1 METEENKKLSAEH
14 SIEIIRE
21 TIEQSR
27 KVITRNCAITLLTW
41 GILICVTATVIGLLW
56 SYTNSYYC
64 NLGWIVMVFIG
75 LLINSKMIIEEETAG
90 VSKSFINDI
99 TKNIWRTFAVV
110 IFTSIVA
117 SQVTNFGNDPIAQEL
132 PISATINIC
141 MTFAAIMTGIV
152 LKSEM
157 ISLFACSGSYA
168 SIKAAL
174 DCNGPEEMAAVIFGG
189 MLMMVIPGAIAL
201 YRNRKPKGRQN
212 EAKLNEKEQ

>member
-90 VSKSFINDI
+90 VPKSFINDI

-110 IFTSIVA
+110 IFTSTVA
-117 SQVTNFGNDPIAQEL
+117 SQVTNFGNDPYSPRTADICHDKHLHDFCGHNDRHRAEKRD
-132 PISATINIC
+132 NIVVRLQWFIC
-141 MTFAAIMTGIV
+141 QH
-152 LKSEM
+152 KS
-157 ISLFACSGSYA
+157 S
-168 SIKAAL
+168 
-174 DCNGPEEMAAVIFGG
+174 P
-189 MLMMVIPGAIAL
+189 
-201 YRNRKPKGRQN
+201 
-212 EAKLNEKEQ
+212 

>member
-41 GILICVTATVIGLLW
+41 GILICVTATIIGLLW

-64 NLGWIVMVFIG
+64 NLGWIVMVLIG
-75 LLINSKMIIEEETAG
+75 LLINSKMIKEEETAS
-90 VSKSFINDI
+90 VPKSFINDI

-110 IFTSIVA
+110 VFMVILA
-117 SQVTNFGNDPIAQEL
+117 SPVTNFDGAPQTHEL

-157 ISLFACSGSYA
+157 ISLFACCGSYS

-189 MLMMVIPGAIAL
+189 MLMMVIPGAIKL
-201 YRNRKPKGRQN
+201 YMNRKTKGRLN
-212 EAKLNEKEQ
+212 ATKLNEKEQ

>member
-56 SYTNSYYC
+56 SYTSSYYC

-75 LLINSKMIIEEETAG
+75 LIINHKMIKEEYTAG
-90 VSKSFINDI
+90 VPKSFINDI
-99 TKNIWRTFAVV
+99 TKNIWKTFAVV
-110 IFTSIVA
+110 VFMVILA
-117 SQVTNFGNDPIAQEL
+117 SPATNFDGAPQMHEL
-132 PISATINIC
+132 PLAATINIC

-157 ISLFACSGSYA
+157 ISLFACCGSYS
-168 SIKAAL
+168 SITAAL
-174 DCNGPEEMAAVIFGG
+174 DCNGPEEMVAVIFGG
-189 MLMMVIPGAIAL
+189 MLMMVIPGAIKL
-201 YRNRKPKGRQN
+201 YMNRKTKGRQN
-212 EAKLNEKEQ
+212 EPKLNEKEQ